1 MLTNIENNA
10 SMIEAFFSTKKKRK
24 KSDFSLFFKIYS
36 FSLHF

>member
-1 MLTNIENNA
+1 MLANIENNA
-10 SMIEAFFSTKKKRK
+10 SIIEVFFLLKKKRK